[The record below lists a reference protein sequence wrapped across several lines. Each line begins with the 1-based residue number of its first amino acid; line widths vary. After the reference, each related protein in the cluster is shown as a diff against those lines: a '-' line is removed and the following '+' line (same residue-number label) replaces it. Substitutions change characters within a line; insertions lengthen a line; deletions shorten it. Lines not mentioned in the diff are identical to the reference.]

1 MALSLRRFSYKLGA
15 VWFNR
20 AMPKMKGHSG
30 AAKRFKRTGGGK
42 LRARHA
48 MTSHNL
54 GKKRPDRKRR
64 LGKPVEVSNADRKRV
79 GELLR

>member
-1 MALSLRRFSYKLGA
+1 
-15 VWFNR
+15 
-20 AMPKMKGHSG
+20 MPKMKGHSG
-30 AAKRFKRTGGGK
+30 TAKRFKRSGRGK
-42 LRARHA
+42 LRARHS

-64 LGKPVEVSNADRKRV
+64 LGKPVVVAPADRKRV

>member
-1 MALSLRRFSYKLGA
+1 MAER
-15 VWFNR
+15 VWFNS
-20 AMPKMKGHSG
+20 AVPKMKGHSG
-30 AAKRFKRTGGGK
+30 ASKRFKRTGRGK

-64 LGKPVEVSNADRKRV
+64 LAKPVEVARADRPRV
-79 GELLR
+79 KELLR

>member
-1 MALSLRRFSYKLGA
+1 
-15 VWFNR
+15 
-20 AMPKMKGHSG
+20 MPKMKSHSG
-30 AAKRFKRTGGGK
+30 AAKRFRRTGRGK

-64 LGKPVEVSNADRKRV
+64 LSQPVEVARQDRDRV
-79 GELLR
+79 TKLLRR